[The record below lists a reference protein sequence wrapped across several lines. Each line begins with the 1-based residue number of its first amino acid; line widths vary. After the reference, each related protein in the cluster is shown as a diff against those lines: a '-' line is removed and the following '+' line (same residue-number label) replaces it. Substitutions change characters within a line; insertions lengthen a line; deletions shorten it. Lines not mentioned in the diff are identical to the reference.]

1 MTDQRLS
8 VAERNTVCVGSVA
21 FLTGEIEYSLDKT
34 PDLHGNGAEAAGQ
47 KRDQKLN
54 ERALCEAE
62 IEVVH
67 AETAEEYAEKT
78 CGKLGFTRSILGG
91 GLGLG
96 LGLRLS
102 LLSFG
107 ILSAFACNGSAA
119 VGAESRAVL
128 KLCTAIFAEYECV
141 LLDVCYRRRQIVST
155 PPG

>member
-96 LGLRLS
+96 LRLS

-107 ILSAFACNGSAA
+107 ILSAFACNGSAD
-119 VGAESRAVL
+119 GKQDPIS
-128 KLCTAIFAEYECV
+128 
-141 LLDVCYRRRQIVST
+141 RRRSRHRSRSREERPRT
-155 PPG
+155 PSGALPGSPSPTATNV

>member
-1 MTDQRLS
+1 MS
-8 VAERNTVCVGSVA
+8 
-21 FLTGEIEYSLDKT
+21 
-34 PDLHGNGAEAAGQ
+34 
-47 KRDQKLN
+47 
-54 ERALCEAE
+54 ALCEAE

-96 LGLRLS
+96 LRLS

-119 VGAESRAVL
+119 VGAESRTVL
-128 KLCTAIFAEYECV
+128 KLCTAIFAEHECV
-141 LLDVCYRRRQIVST
+141 LLDVCYRRQRIVSP